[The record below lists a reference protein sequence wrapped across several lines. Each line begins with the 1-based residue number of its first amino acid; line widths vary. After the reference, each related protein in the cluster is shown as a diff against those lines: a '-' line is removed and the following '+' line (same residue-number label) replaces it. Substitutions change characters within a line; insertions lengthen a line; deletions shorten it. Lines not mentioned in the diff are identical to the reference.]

1 MYLNNKL
8 LLKNILIKKMRQLL
22 ESGIFIVEFINLA
35 VILFLLGLFGIIV
48 LRRNLIMIIISLELI
63 LLATNLIFIVF
74 SIYLDDMMGQLFSI
88 FILALAGAESSVGL
102 AILVAYHRILGVLSL
117 TALRNL
123 KG

>member
-1 MYLNNKL
+1 
-8 LLKNILIKKMRQLL
+8 MRQLL